1 MAAFKK
7 SAAVGSLACR
17 DFDPSLCQEL
27 SEEGTYKMKFI
38 EIVSKMIARY

>member
-7 SAAVGSLACR
+7 SAAVGSPACR
-17 DFDPSLCQEL
+17 DFDPSLRQEL